1 MLPWWLTS
9 TICTPIAITNNIVVS
24 HTVGISVTQGGTATV
39 SYTLWHAN
47 GADIAGA
54 GVVTQTHPV
63 MGDPAFADPAAD
75 DYHLPIA
82 WRRGMPATRPACP
95 PRRSMTLTTCLG
107 PRARVG
113 HRCVRVERALAASAD
128 GIEINHPAW
137 AGLSVRMTPARAA
150 IAHTTD
156 GGLTWQAQG
165 DLSAWTGV
173 EGTDINAVDDQTAWA
188 ALGSGGSGATL
199 GAILHTTDGGV
210 TGGHAGHPARPHRRD
225 QERKGPQ
232 PQRSLG
238 RLVDG
243 RDPAHHRRRRHL
255 EDHPPSFGPHHSGQ
269 PHGCDRRTR
278 LGRRCGRW
286 AVVHSPDGG
295 STWQA
300 IPLPDDSPLT
310 VHAFTPQAIWASG
323 SDIDVNPSFY
333 RTLDGGE
340 EWIPVDHLGALI
352 IWTMCA
358 PPAPMTPGA
367 CRMAMASAATS
378 GGGHVAEDGTPE
390 ATKVSPPELGG
401 YTPGGVTCLD
411 ANVAWVVAR
420 KGVVPAP
427 GKPLGLTLFT
437 VDGGEHWVVGTGPTN
452 IRYWKVSF
460 AGARR

>member
-1 MLPWWLTS
+1 MDIGAYEWRGYWRYLPMVLKS
-9 TICTPIAITNNIVVS
+9 ITP
-24 HTVGISVTQGGTATV
+24 
-39 SYTLWHAN
+39 
-47 GADIAGA
+47 
-54 GVVTQTHPV
+54 
-63 MGDPAFADPAAD
+63 
-75 DYHLPIA
+75 
-82 WRRGMPATRPACP
+82 
-95 PRRSMTLTTCLG
+95 
-107 PRARVG
+107 RVG
-113 HRCVRVERALAASAD
+113 
-128 GIEINHPAW
+128 W
-137 AGLSVRMTPARAA
+137 AIGQDDTGAAA

-173 EGTDINAVDDQTAWA
+173 EGNDISAVDDQTAWA
-188 ALGSGGSGATL
+188 ALGSGGSGDTL

-210 TGGHAGHPARPHRRD
+210 TWVTQVIPPGLTGGIKSVKGLSRSEAWAASLMGTILHTTDGGATWKIMPHPAVPITQVNRMD
-225 QERKGPQ
+225 AIG
-232 PQRSLG
+232 
-238 RLVDG
+238 
-243 RDPAHHRRRRHL
+243 AHVWVA
-255 EDHPPSFGPHHSGQ
+255 DA
-269 PHGCDRRTR
+269 
-278 LGRRCGRW
+278 
-286 AVVHSPDGG
+286 AVGGALVHSPDGG

-310 VHAFTPQAIWASG
+310 VHAFTPQAIWTTG

-340 EWIPVDHLGALI
+340 EWIRVDHLGALDHLDDVCAAGPDDAWGVQNGDGVSGN
-352 IWTMCA
+352 IW
-358 PPAPMTPGA
+358 
-367 CRMAMASAATS
+367 R
-378 GGGHVAEDGTPE
+378 GHVAEDGTPD